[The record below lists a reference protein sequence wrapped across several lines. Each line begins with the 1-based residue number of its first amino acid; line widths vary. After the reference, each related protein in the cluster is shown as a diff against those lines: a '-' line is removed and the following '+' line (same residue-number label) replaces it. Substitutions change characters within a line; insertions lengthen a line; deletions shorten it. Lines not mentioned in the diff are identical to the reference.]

1 MAGICCMAGPAPEP
15 RSSAS
20 RARLFPVT
28 FRRSKDHIF
37 RVRGRKVTS
46 GSSSVFSREGGAA
59 LAAEGPA
66 SLGTLPTGTSRR
78 ARHCRCCW
86 MQPGFCARAHTHTQ
100 HVRSGRPLPS
110 CQTWGQTA
118 VVLAESLCC
127 LLFVS
132 ESRPFISSHSTS
144 FIFGSTTLFCKPL
157 SSVLRLCN
165 LCIGLTLEH

>member
-1 MAGICCMAGPAPEP
+1 MAGICFMAGPAPEP

-20 RARLFPVT
+20 RARLFLVM

-78 ARHCRCCW
+78 ARHRRCCW
-86 MQPGFCARAHTHTQ
+86 MQPGFCARAHTHTHSMSDRAVPSLPAKRGDKQ
-100 HVRSGRPLPS
+100 QWSWRKVSAAFSLSLSPDRSFPLIQP
-110 CQTWGQTA
+110 A
-118 VVLAESLCC
+118 LFLAPRLSFVSLC
-127 LLFVS
+127 LRFSDFVTCVS
-132 ESRPFISSHSTS
+132 A
-144 FIFGSTTLFCKPL
+144 
-157 SSVLRLCN
+157 
-165 LCIGLTLEH
+165 